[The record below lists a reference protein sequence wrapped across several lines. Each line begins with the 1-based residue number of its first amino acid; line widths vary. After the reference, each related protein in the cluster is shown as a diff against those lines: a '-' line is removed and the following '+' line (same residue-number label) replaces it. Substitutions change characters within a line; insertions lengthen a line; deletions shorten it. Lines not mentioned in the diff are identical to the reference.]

1 MPPLKP
7 IMSKDIAKFFLR
19 FFRQQVVLSLKH
31 WGVICLLVL
40 FLVFGVLFY
49 GYIDSF
55 KQIYIKSLKGLYPQ
69 AYVVARQD
77 RVKKWMPGISVEKEI
92 FQISQDLRFRFK
104 PNTEDI
110 LLVDAGIRASDPS
123 RLSLI
128 LNKEPS
134 NSPGK
139 TAWVNQ
145 CLWRKLAGSSGFD
158 GEGIYLKARGQRYEY
173 VEIEKF
179 NLLGQRDK
187 DWLVLS
193 KSMAR
198 KLGML
203 FNIAAIYP
211 EAEIDMKTVESSYAA
226 HGYKVFQWAERLPFF
241 NIATYRTGIQLYAVF
256 MLSTVFLIVFL
267 LLSVFHDMLIEFKK
281 VMQFSMIY
289 GLSEFVVFLVFSL
302 FSAVYAIGCHVLA
315 GIVLSVVKVF
325 GVGVLPLIDSVAVY
339 TLTFYSATI
348 LLPGLILLNIV
359 ALKRVYNEG
368 YGVQEE

>member
-1 MPPLKP
+1 MN
-7 IMSKDIAKFFLR
+7 KDIAKFFIR
-19 FFRQQVVLSLKH
+19 FFQQQVALSPKH

-69 AYVVARQD
+69 AYVVPRQD
-77 RVKKWMPGISVEKEI
+77 RVKEWMPGISVEKEI
-92 FQISQDLRFRFK
+92 FQISQDLRFRFQ
-104 PNTEDI
+104 PDTEDI
-110 LLVDAGIRASDPS
+110 LLFDAGIRASAPS
-123 RLSLI
+123 HLSVI

-134 NSPGK
+134 KPPEK

-158 GEGIYLKARGQRYEY
+158 GEGIYLKARGQKYEY
-173 VEIEKF
+173 VKLEKF
-179 NLLGQRDK
+179 NMLGQRDK

-193 KSMAR
+193 KPMAR

-211 EAEIDMKTVESSYAA
+211 EAETDMGAVESTYAA
-226 HGYKVFQWAERLPFF
+226 HGYKVFQWTERLPFF
-241 NIATYRTGIQLYAVF
+241 NIATYRIGIQLYAVF
-256 MLSTVFLIVFL
+256 MLSTVFLIIFL

-289 GLSEFVVFLVFSL
+289 GLNEFAIFVVFSL

-325 GVGVLPLIDSVAVY
+325 GADVLPLIDSVAVY
-339 TLTFYSATI
+339 ALTFYSAAI

-359 ALKRVYNEG
+359 ALRRVYNEG
-368 YGVQEE
+368 YVAQEE